1 MIMTQTQ
8 RSIAI
13 YSVAALV
20 LAIPFIAMRF
30 TQEVNWSG
38 LDFLIAGILLFS
50 SAAIINLVLNKVK
63 TSGKRLFLV
72 FVILLVLF
80 LVWAELAVGLF
91 GTPFAGS

>member
-1 MIMTQTQ
+1 MTQTQ